1 MTKLYSI
8 KKYKDYLFLLIFIFI
23 LINSIILKFSYIK
36 DIYTE
41 YDDIGVISLHK
52 GNFKDKEI
60 NILNFSF
67 EIKKE
72 TIKNLNNSF
81 LHPLYIAAGWTYA
94 PGQYFIVPFLN
105 LENKKYYSK
114 ILSVRAI
121 SSITSLLNSILI
133 IYMCIKILNINR
145 WLGLLIFSIFTFSLN
160 SNIYSNHMS
169 PYSTY
174 SFCTTLGIF
183 ICIKATSSKNYLKFY
198 TFNSILIYFSYT
210 NILFY
215 LGFLYIEFRKKRI
228 KKTFY
233 DLLTQNKKYL
243 ILNILLLLPILF
255 LILFKLTI
263 SKAGIRGA
271 SIDPNLNF
279 FELIEFIYCQFILS
293 INSIQTGFLPINFQK
308 INLFFIIL
316 LLFIGIFYSYKKI
329 ILNSKIILEFL
340 ILYFLV
346 WIFLYFFNKVP
357 IDQTRHAL
365 IYFPI
370 YLFILGII
378 LKEIRYVNILSVIL
392 IIALIFPAIKNNH
405 EILKSKK
412 SNFNYDLIIK
422 EKIKKIYT
430 FSDTLSPFLYFDN
443 DYQIFNLDLN
453 NFRENFKKE
462 DLPKNLLI
470 VSQNQSLEERSSY
483 DEFLRNFI
491 NFYNITIV
499 EENYSSTFMTYN
511 NYEEHSTENGFYLYN
526 LNKKQ

>member
-1 MTKLYSI
+1 MTKVYSI
-8 KKYKDYLFLLIFIFI
+8 EKYKDYLFLLVFIFI

-52 GNFKDKEI
+52 GNFDDKEI
-60 NILNFSF
+60 KILNFSF

-72 TIKNLNNSF
+72 TIKNLNSSF
-81 LHPLYIAAGWTYA
+81 LHPFYIATGWTYA

-133 IYMCIKILNINR
+133 LYMCIKILNINR

-174 SFCTTLGIF
+174 SFCTTLGIL
-183 ICIKATSSKNYLKFY
+183 ICMKATSSKNYLKFY

-228 KKTFY
+228 IKTFY

-243 ILNILLLLPILF
+243 ILNLLLLLPILF

-279 FELIEFIYCQFILS
+279 FELIEYICSQFLLS

-308 INLFFIIL
+308 INLFIFILI
-316 LLFIGIFYSYKKI
+316 LFIGIFYSYKKI
-329 ILNSKIILEFL
+329 VFNNKIIIEFL

-370 YLFILGII
+370 YLFIVGII
-378 LKEIRYVNILSVIL
+378 LKEIRYINILSAIL

-405 EILKSKK
+405 EILNSKK
-412 SNFNYDLIIK
+412 SNFNYNLIVNS
-422 EKIKKIYT
+422 KIKKIYT
-430 FSDTLSPFLYFDN
+430 YSDTLSPFIFFLE
-443 DYQIFNLDLN
+443 DYEIYNLDLN
-453 NFRENFKKE
+453 SYRNSFKKDKAPNE
-462 DLPKNLLI
+462 LLL
-470 VSQNQSLEERSSY
+470 VSQNQSLDERYAY
-483 DEFLRNFI
+483 DLFFKNFI
-491 NFYNITIV
+491 DLYNVTIIK
-499 EENYSSTFMTYN
+499 EIYSDTFMPYN
-511 NYEEHSTENGFYLYN
+511 NYKEHSTENGFYFYKLV
-526 LNKKQ
+526 KKL